1 MRSPVRI
8 RVPRLFGK
16 FPRVWCNGS
25 TPPFQGVSTGSNPV
39 TRFRTASTLTSTCIR
54 RIMNKPSGSIAQWS
68 EQSAHNRLVPGS
80 SPGGP
85 TSFIGSKD
93 KTASLPGPPLCS
105 GSSSI
110 PAPNCVHLVPPSC
123 ADDDTLGSLAIRS
136 LSHVFHLQLTRS
148 LHFVTH
154 FGVVRTYIDTVLLD
168 RCHMR
173 TLCCL
178 KDALRCPFATLY
190 CPFAAHFAAAVR
202 PWVRARFVTRQ
213 SSCAMAIGN
222 SLTFRIGIGI
232 RRKDLL

>member
-8 RVPRLFGK
+8 RAPRLFGK

-39 TRFRTASTLTSTCIR
+39 SRFRVASTLTSTCIR

-85 TSFIGSKD
+85 TSCTESAD
-93 KTASLPGPPLCS
+93 KTASLPCPPLCS

-110 PAPNCVHLVPPSC
+110 PAPNCVHLLPSSP
-123 ADDDTLGSLAIRS
+123 ANDGTLGTMAIRS
-136 LSHVFHLQLTRS
+136 LSHIIRLQLTRS
-148 LHFVTH
+148 LHCATKFA
-154 FGVVRTYIDTVLLD
+154 VVRTYIDTVLLD
-168 RCHMR
+168 RCYMLR
-173 TLCCL
+173 LSCL
-178 KDALRCPFATLY
+178 IDALCCPFATLI
-190 CPFAAHFAAAVR
+190 CPFAALFAAAVR
-202 PWVRARFVTRQ
+202 PRVRARFVTPQ
-213 SSCAMAIGN
+213 SSCATAIGK

-232 RRKDLL
+232 CRKDLL